1 MRAVQVDE
9 FGGPGVLGLRDVPE
23 PDFGADEAVIAVEAI
38 DTLVLDTAIRRGEA
52 VDWFDVRPPY
62 VPGQGVAGHVVAMG
76 ANVDPAWQDR
86 RVVARTG
93 QQGAYA
99 DRVVVPE
106 SALVAVP
113 EGLPLEDAVAL
124 LHDGL
129 TAMALL
135 EAAAITDG
143 DRVLV
148 LGAGGGMGVLLVQLA
163 TAAGGIV
170 VAAARGE
177 RKSELARDLG
187 ARDAVDYGEPGWE
200 DRALA
205 AAGGGRF
212 AVVFDGVGGDLGR
225 AAFALTEPGGHF
237 SAHGAPSGDFA
248 AVSEQAAAERGITL
262 RGISDLWFGP
272 DDQRRLTQAALDAAA
287 AGALRPVVG
296 QTFTLDRAAEA
307 HAAIEERRVVGKT
320 LLVTTPRAA

>member
-1 MRAVQVDE
+1 VAGRVVE
-9 FGGPGVLGLRDVPE
+9 T
-23 PDFGADEAVIAVEAI
+23 GAD
-38 DTLVLDTAIRRGEA
+38 
-52 VDWFDVRPPY
+52 
-62 VPGQGVAGHVVAMG
+62 
-76 ANVDPAWQDR
+76 VDPAWKDK

-93 QQGAYA
+93 RQGAYA

-106 SALVAVP
+106 AALVAVP
-113 EGLPLEDAVAL
+113 EGLAPEDAVAL

-135 EAAAITDG
+135 EAAAIKEG

-163 TAAGGIV
+163 TAAGGVV
-170 VAAARGE
+170 VAAARGR
-177 RKSELARDLG
+177 RKLELLRGLG
-187 ARDAVDYGEPGWE
+187 ARACVDYAEPGWE
-200 DRALA
+200 DRALE

-212 AVVFDGVGGDLGR
+212 AVVLDGVGGDLGG

-248 AVSEQAAAERGITL
+248 DVSEADAAERGITL
-262 RGISDLWFGP
+262 RGIGHLWFGP
-272 DDQRRLTQAALDAAA
+272 EEERRLTQAALDAAV
-287 AGALRPVVG
+287 AGAVRPVVG

-307 HAAIEERRVVGKT
+307 HAAIEQRRVVGKT
-320 LLVTTPRAA
+320 LLVTRPEAA